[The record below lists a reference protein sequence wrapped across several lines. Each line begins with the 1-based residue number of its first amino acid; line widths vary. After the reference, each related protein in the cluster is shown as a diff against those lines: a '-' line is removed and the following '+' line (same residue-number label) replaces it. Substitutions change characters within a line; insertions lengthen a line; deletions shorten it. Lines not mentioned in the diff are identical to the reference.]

1 MSTTCL
7 SYDEGCLF
15 ERYLIYVPRCHW
27 SQCSFHHERWCG
39 KLRGT
44 CSNHVVRREGE
55 RRLNASDLTDPLNP
69 EPSKMW
75 LAWIDQSG
83 GRFMQVK
90 CWRVE
95 DLGGTLGLS
104 HGDVENPSDHCG
116 SPLVVKLRGLTK
128 WLHVAAG
135 SLTSAPVSGIMGHI
149 CSAKV
154 YQHPSTL
161 TLLMLFHIHHSV
173 QFIRSAWISHEVYVW
188 CMLKSRSCLCQIL
201 W

>member
-1 MSTTCL
+1 
-7 SYDEGCLF
+7 
-15 ERYLIYVPRCHW
+15 
-27 SQCSFHHERWCG
+27 
-39 KLRGT
+39 
-44 CSNHVVRREGE
+44 
-55 RRLNASDLTDPLNP
+55 
-69 EPSKMW
+69 
-75 LAWIDQSG
+75 
-83 GRFMQVK
+83 MQVK

-116 SPLVVKLRGLTK
+116 SPLVVELLGLTK

-135 SLTSAPVSGIMGHI
+135 SLTSAPVSGITGHI
-149 CSAKV
+149 CLCSAKV

-188 CMLKSRSCLCQIL
+188 CMLKSRSLSDFVIGCQGVALTQLRRKGCPRDLAVPLFCSSGLTLCAMSISWL
-201 W
+201 